1 MKKILN
7 RVMAAAIAVP
17 MVLTQGAVMNISA
30 EPAGTTSLSID
41 DFTRIA
47 PEKTE
52 SEWNILALNAIL
64 NMEGANKAIPKDDLA
79 AILPETNSYAV
90 LLKEVMTDSAD
101 PILTVK
107 DGVVKISGTADIS
120 SYAEKEIYSKVRA
133 ALAEN
138 GFDGTVE
145 MKEFNKTISY
155 EVTADANVLQN
166 GKNVDVNVT
175 LTCDGTN
182 IKTGAADYF
191 KGLADE
197 MIASV
202 EAQVKAYYEQKIAD
216 ASNDPEVVEEL
227 KAEME
232 ANMAK
237 LAEGLSGAGVK
248 LINQLEKAERYAQK
262 AATFE
267 RKGSYASADEMMA
280 DVADYV
286 NKKEGIYDVPS
297 SVDEAVARHGNGF
310 NKVVE
315 IINDVSATGK
325 YSLDISVDDVATLAK
340 SGTNF
345 ELAIAGGTY
354 DVTFQIADDEA
365 AEVEAYVNKTN
376 TEGMVYDSSYK
387 IVEAKADVQGNVYYN
402 VTRVIKL
409 KKAET
414 TSSTTTTTTATDT
427 TTSESQTTTTTTGSE
442 TTTTGSE
449 TTTTGTE
456 TTTTGSETTTSSTTT
471 SSTTSTSGSDTIPAE
486 FVLNSVEVTAGKG
499 YYFSHDENAFDLTE
513 LVESL
518 TLVGTLD
525 GEDKTIEISASDFA
539 TYLTPA
545 YATPAAFYEAKA
557 SAYVA
562 EELGLTFTAPETMD
576 VADDADLT
584 ITDVPVV
591 YIGVKGD
598 VNLDAAVDISDASA
612 VLTYYASVSAKLDAS
627 FNDDADLNTLAYFL
641 ADIDTESKAG
651 GDSDDGKM
659 ELADA
664 SYILTYYAMVSAKL
678 DPTWSDV
685 IA

>member
-90 LLKEVMTDSAD
+90 LLKEVMADSAD

-120 SYAEKEIYSKVRA
+120 SYAEKEIYSKVRK

-145 MKEFNKTISY
+145 MNEFNKTISF

-414 TSSTTTTTTATDT
+414 TSSTTTTTATDT
-427 TTSESQTTTTTTGSE
+427 TTSESQTT

-562 EELGLTFTAPETMD
+562 EELGLTFTVPETMD

-641 ADIDTESKAG
+641 ADIDTESEAG

>member
-90 LLKEVMTDSAD
+90 LLKEVMADSAD

-120 SYAEKEIYSKVRA
+120 SYAEKEIYSKVRK

-145 MKEFNKTISY
+145 MNEFNKTISY

-442 TTTTGSE
+442 TTTTG
-449 TTTTGTE
+449 TE

-641 ADIDTESKAG
+641 ADIDTESEAG